1 MIFLLVNNEDIL
13 KVLGK
18 NIKKIRKEKGYTQDY
33 VAEQINVSTDLLRS
47 IENGR
52 NIGSIT
58 TLLNICN
65 FLQVSPNTLFAELL
79 DFKEETLDSSLLN
92 LTNQL
97 SKEGKNILKEIISI
111 SSVMSDHATGIMLC
125 KKIQES
131 KLLPCNKGEIIG
143 ILETLAICGILETP
157 EHKGYIHSF
166 TPPLMRDTGDLRQSL
181 SYPLNWWCGENK
193 VNYDNCYKIFN
204 IDFSH
209 LSRR

>member
-1 MIFLLVNNEDIL
+1 MLVNNEDIL

-52 NIGSIT
+52 NIGSIP

-97 SKEGKNILKEIISI
+97 SKEGKNILKEII
-111 SSVMSDHATGIMLC
+111 
-125 KKIQES
+125 
-131 KLLPCNKGEIIG
+131 
-143 ILETLAICGILETP
+143 
-157 EHKGYIHSF
+157 IHI
-166 TPPLMRDTGDLRQSL
+166 D
-181 SYPLNWWCGENK
+181 K
-193 VNYDNCYKIFN
+193 NY
-204 IDFSH
+204 
-209 LSRR
+209 

>member
-47 IENGR
+47 IEKGR

-97 SKEGKNILKEIISI
+97 SKEGKNILKEII
-111 SSVMSDHATGIMLC
+111 
-125 KKIQES
+125 
-131 KLLPCNKGEIIG
+131 
-143 ILETLAICGILETP
+143 
-157 EHKGYIHSF
+157 IHI
-166 TPPLMRDTGDLRQSL
+166 D
-181 SYPLNWWCGENK
+181 K
-193 VNYDNCYKIFN
+193 NY
-204 IDFSH
+204 
-209 LSRR
+209 

>member
-18 NIKKIRKEKGYTQDY
+18 NIKKVRKEKGYTQDY

-47 IENGR
+47 IENCR

-97 SKEGKNILKEIISI
+97 SKEGKNILKEII
-111 SSVMSDHATGIMLC
+111 
-125 KKIQES
+125 
-131 KLLPCNKGEIIG
+131 
-143 ILETLAICGILETP
+143 
-157 EHKGYIHSF
+157 IHI
-166 TPPLMRDTGDLRQSL
+166 D
-181 SYPLNWWCGENK
+181 K
-193 VNYDNCYKIFN
+193 NY
-204 IDFSH
+204 
-209 LSRR
+209 